1 MAGSATEPVKAG
13 ETIKATIPTSST
25 VIPGAKVTGKSATFS
40 SSEIDAGASA
50 FVENLKGKGFD
61 VTAEVENG
69 QGYFTI
75 KFDDGSTKNV
85 PVTTEGGFYQ
95 GSRVQAAMDKVLAEL
110 KKKYK

>member
-1 MAGSATEPVKAG
+1 
-13 ETIKATIPTSST
+13 
-25 VIPGAKVTGKSATFS
+25 VTGKSATFS